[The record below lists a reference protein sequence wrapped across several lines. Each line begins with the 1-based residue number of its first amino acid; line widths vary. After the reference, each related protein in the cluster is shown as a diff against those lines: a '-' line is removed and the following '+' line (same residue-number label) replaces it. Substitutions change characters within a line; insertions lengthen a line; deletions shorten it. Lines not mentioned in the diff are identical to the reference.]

1 MFLERFELSS
11 KRIAEI
17 KEEKLIKKGAVAD
30 FFTRTADFALLLI
43 DTYETVESG
52 KLYELELKEL
62 TSLNKALYEDVLPA
76 NYEDSFANPAYAVKR
91 ISEDGLDAE
100 FGKMLSFLYSEIRGL
115 IPYVFEKNLEIIVIF
130 LELFIEIYD
139 LFAYAETEEEPSV
152 QSVQQAIYWF
162 ESDYCD
168 VLIPDK
174 IDEQINPAR
183 DFAKRIITECDLSDP
198 KYLYYYGEY
207 VSTNELGLVKLL
219 NKMSEEEITNLAE
232 VYTEGYRIGFI
243 SNGKDISKKEVA
255 EVRFA
260 LGLEKMVKAALPMF
274 KKMGLDVSMRRA
286 ATLSLN
292 KKGCL
297 KIGYCSTE
305 ANKQYEFDHRE
316 DEAIYYDKDF
326 VNRRVSVL
334 KAAFEERK
342 SLANHHAGPACIE
355 TFGAEL
361 IDLQAKPEA
370 YALNKKQQKLKV
382 DYSDQAGRIINEYII
397 GEERSFTIIS
407 FPMPEIGEKFEEIFR
422 ETVKVN
428 TLDYVLYRDMQQ
440 IIIDT
445 LDRAKFVHIQGKGNN
460 RTDLTVAL
468 CDLKNPA
475 EETLFEN
482 CVADVNIPVGEVFT
496 SPKMKGTT
504 GLLNVTQVF
513 MDGLK
518 YVDLEVEFKDGITV
532 GYNCKNFEKEEDN
545 KRYISDNLLFHHE
558 FLPMGEFAIG
568 TNTTAYKMAV
578 TYNIQDRLDIL
589 IGEKTGP
596 HFAVGDTCYSYD
608 EDLITRNPDGKRI
621 IARENDY
628 SAKRKENPKEAYF
641 HCHTDITIP
650 YDELAAITAIDENG
664 VEIPIIVDG
673 LFVLEGLHEL
683 NKPLLELRK

>member
-1 MFLERFELSS
+1 MYTERFELSS
-11 KRIAEI
+11 TRIREI
-17 KEEKLIKKGAVAD
+17 ADEKQVKEPFAGYFTTVAA
-30 FFTRTADFALLLI
+30 F
-43 DTYETVESG
+43 VG
-52 KLYELELKEL
+52 KLVDPLSLVSTGRLYEMELDELKA
-62 TSLNKALYEDVLPA
+62 LNHSLYEDVLPEI
-76 NYEDSFANPAYAVKR
+76 YENSYANPAYAVSVMK
-91 ISEDGLDAE
+91 EAGFDGEYGQL
-100 FGKMLSFLYSEIRGL
+100 LSFLYTELRGL
-115 IPYVFEKNLEIIVIF
+115 IPYVFEQNLEIIVIY

-139 LFAYAETEEEPSV
+139 LFTYADDDTEPSIE
-152 QSVQQAIYWF
+152 SLKKAIYWF

-168 VLIPDK
+168 IMIPDK
-174 IDEQINPAR
+174 LDEQLNPKR
-183 DFAKRIITECDLSDP
+183 DFAKRIITECDLSNP

-207 VSTNELGLVKLL
+207 ISENELGLVKLL
-219 NKMSEEEITNLAE
+219 NSMDEQEITDLAR

-243 SNGKDISKKEVA
+243 SNGKDITKKEVA

-260 LGLEKMVKAALPMF
+260 LGLEKMVKAAIPMF
-274 KKMGLDVSMRRA
+274 GEMGLAVTMRRA

-292 KKGCL
+292 RRGCL

-342 SLANHHAGPACIE
+342 SLANHHAGPACME
-355 TFGAEL
+355 TFGSTP
-361 IDLQAKPEA
+361 IDLQSKPES
-370 YALNKKQQKLKV
+370 YTLNKKQQKLRV
-382 DYSDQAGRIINEYII
+382 DYSDQSGRIINEYII

-407 FPMPEIGEKFEEIFR
+407 FPKPEIGKDFEAIFR

-428 TLDYVLYRDMQQ
+428 TLDYILYRDMQQ

-445 LDRAKFVHIQGKGNN
+445 LDRAKFVRIKGKGVN

-468 CDLKNPA
+468 YDLQNPA
-475 EETLFEN
+475 EETIFEN

-496 SPKMKGTT
+496 SPKLKGTN
-504 GLLNVTQVF
+504 GLLNVSQVF
-513 MDGLK
+513 LDGLK
-518 YVDLEVEFKDGITV
+518 YVDLEVEFRDGVISN
-532 GYNCKNFEKEEDN
+532 YNCKNFPSEEDN
-545 KRYISDNLLFHHE
+545 KRYIKENILYHHE

-578 TYNIQDRLDIL
+578 TYGIQDRLDIL

-608 EDLITRNPDGKRI
+608 EDLITKNPDGKRI
-621 IARENDY
+621 VARENDF

-650 YDELAAITAIDENG
+650 YDELAEITAIGADGSET
-664 VEIPIIVDG
+664 PIIIDG
-673 LFVLEGLHEL
+673 LFVLKGLEDL
-683 NKPLLELRK
+683 NKPLLELGK

>member
-62 TSLNKALYEDVLPA
+62 ASLNKALYEDVLPA

-139 LFAYAETEEEPSV
+139 LFAYAETEEEPSA

-219 NKMSEEEITNLAE
+219 NKMSDEEITNLAE

-260 LGLEKMVKAALPMF
+260 LGLEKMVKVALPMF

>member
-62 TSLNKALYEDVLPA
+62 ASLNKALYEDVLPA
-76 NYEDSFANPAYAVKR
+76 NYEDSFANPAYAVKC

-139 LFAYAETEEEPSV
+139 LFAYAETEEEPSA

-219 NKMSEEEITNLAE
+219 NKMSDEEITNLAE

-260 LGLEKMVKAALPMF
+260 LGLEKMVKASLPMF